1 MSGEDFSRKYEMI
14 AEKLKKQKNY
24 KIGVITSVNINHA
37 TPAAFY
43 AHQKSRDSYYAIGKE
58 MIASN
63 FDYFTGGALRDP
75 TGENGGQPDLYKLA
89 EKAGYNVVRTQ
100 KGAEQLRPKD
110 GKSIVVSEALADE
123 DSMPYEIDR
132 KDGTWSLADYVDK
145 GIDMLDNK
153 KGFFMM
159 VEGGKIDW
167 ACHANDAASAIDDT
181 LALDDAVGR
190 AVKFYN
196 KHPDETLII
205 VTGDHE
211 TGGSLVLTSYEY
223 QELKDAYQ
231 TTLNRTGAETEYAQD
246 EYIKYGSYEPLTV
259 TITHILN
266 NKI

>member
-1 MSGEDFSRKYEMI
+1 
-14 AEKLKKQKNY
+14 
-24 KIGVITSVNINHA
+24 
-37 TPAAFY
+37 
-43 AHQKSRDSYYAIGKE
+43 
-58 MIASN
+58 
-63 FDYFTGGALRDP
+63 
-75 TGENGGQPDLYKLA
+75 
-89 EKAGYNVVRTQ
+89 
-100 KGAEQLRPKD
+100 
-110 GKSIVVSEALADE
+110 
-123 DSMPYEIDR
+123 MPYEIDR
-132 KDGTWSLADYVDK
+132 KDDTWSLADYVDK

-167 ACHANDAASAIDDT
+167 ACHANDAASALDDT

-266 NKI
+266 NKSGVSFSSYSHTGLPTEVLVQGAGSFGLVTVAPFTAVMAGTILTRHGRSRDRDEQIRLPDGRDE